1 LAASYFGAFVAPPN
15 PQVTVDSIRQRIS
28 DSFPDDV
35 GIEPMEITDEHTV
48 GRMVVERKHLHPG
61 GLVHG
66 GVWVALTDTVGAW
79 QTFRHLPPGYD
90 FTTVEL
96 KLNVFAGATTGDE
109 LIAEATHLH
118 AGRSTHVLQVGVTK
132 GERRVANLLL
142 TQFVL
147 PAAEVG
153 PGEAAAA
160 V

>member
-1 LAASYFGAFVAPPN
+1 VASPN

-28 DSFPDDV
+28 NSFPDDM

-48 GRMVVERKHLHPG
+48 GRLVVERRHLHPG
-61 GLVHG
+61 GQVHG
-66 GVWVALTDTVGAW
+66 GVWVALTDTIGAW
-79 QTFRHLPPGYD
+79 QTFRQLPPGYD

-118 AGRSTHVLQVGVTK
+118 AGRSTHVLNVGVMK
-132 GERRVANLLL
+132 GDKRVANLVL

-147 PAAEVG
+147 VPPEPP
-153 PGEAAAA
+153 PGEATAE